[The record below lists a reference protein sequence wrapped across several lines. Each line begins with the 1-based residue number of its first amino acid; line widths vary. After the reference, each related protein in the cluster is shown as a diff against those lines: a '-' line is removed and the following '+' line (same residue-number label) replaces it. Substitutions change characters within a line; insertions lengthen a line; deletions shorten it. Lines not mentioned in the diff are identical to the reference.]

1 MTVISQ
7 LSGNHQALIRLSY
20 DSHQAIFRQSP
31 GNSQAVNPMDP
42 WITAQTLRQTLAN
55 RGILLDRLFSTSSV
69 LLNPLYKF
77 KMHLRVL
84 DGFKEGTEVVE
95 KAGDIEVLLLF
106 ALDTKYGFDA
116 HDVLQK
122 YFINADQLS
131 LTNQELLQN
140 LRSGASKDVETA
152 REDVL
157 ARLKTL
163 HEEWLKEL
171 FENGTLHDHTAEV
184 FHGFKSETVKT
195 EKNCII
201 M

>member
-42 WITAQTLRQTLAN
+42 WITSQSLKQTLAN
-55 RGILLDRLFSTSSV
+55 RGILLDRLYSSSSV

-77 KMHLRVL
+77 KMHLREL
-84 DGFKEGTEVVE
+84 DGYKAGSEVVE
-95 KAGDIEVLLLF
+95 KAGDIEVLLQF
-106 ALDTKYGFDA
+106 ALDTKLGFDA
-116 HDVLQK
+116 NDVIQK
-122 YFINADQLS
+122 YFINGDQLS
-131 LTNQELLQN
+131 LTNQELLRN
-140 LRSGASKDVETA
+140 LKSGASTDVESA

-157 ARLKTL
+157 ARLKAL

-184 FHGFKSETVKT
+184 FHGFKSDPVKN
-195 EKNCII
+195 EKKCII